1 MMTQQTMTQQMN
13 TKLSK
18 TIKKAAS
25 FIATSALIAAIASIS
40 PLALISNAAQAA
52 ELTVNINEIS
62 TPVGHLQVAL
72 FLGEDAYHQ
81 GKTKWSSKK
90 KVNHESE
97 QLVFS
102 DLPDGDYAIKIFHD
116 ANDNNKMDFNMLGM
130 PKENYGFSNNAG
142 RFGQPEY
149 EEAKFT
155 VKDNTVITID
165 LF

>member
-1 MMTQQTMTQQMN
+1 MFTQ
-13 TKLSK
+13 S
-18 TIKKAAS
+18 IKKTAS
-25 FIATSALIAAIASIS
+25 FIATSTLIAAIASIS
-40 PLALISNAAQAA
+40 TFAFISHSIQAA
-52 ELTVNINEIS
+52 ELTVNINEINNQ
-62 TPVGHLQVAL
+62 TGHLQIAL

-97 QLVFS
+97 QVVFS

-149 EEAKFT
+149 EEAMFV